1 MKKHVLAVASEVVF
15 RVLCKCF
22 QLLLFMLLIT
32 TVLPNMKAF
41 LFREKIG
48 SHFGDFVVFL
58 LLCFGGTIER
68 FLIV

>member
-32 TVLPNMKAF
+32 TVLPNMKTF
-41 LFREKIG
+41 LFRGKIG
-48 SHFGDFVVFL
+48 RHFADFAVFL
-58 LLCFGGTIER
+58 LLCFGRTIER

>member
-32 TVLPNMKAF
+32 TVLSNMKAF
-41 LFREKIG
+41 ILFREKIG
-48 SHFGDFVVFL
+48 DFVFL
-58 LLCFGGTIER
+58 LLCFGGTIEW
-68 FLIV
+68 FIII